1 MRKAFCIDELEKIR
15 VATELKKQYEGKIS
29 QGIFA
34 RPALI
39 PA

>member
-1 MRKAFCIDELEKIR
+1 MRKAFCVDELEKIR
-15 VATELKKQYEGKIS
+15 VATELKREYEAKIS